1 MYKKAILAILT
12 ALWATQNLY
21 AAVGCTLNDPDRG
34 IKRLFPEATNYK
46 TEFITIKDRGG
57 KELAK
62 EIEAKLKDKLEP
74 TYESI
79 DVPYAYYTVLK
90 KKQTIGYVH
99 GVNQKG
105 MYGGIQIILATDPN
119 GVIID
124 CYYQKITSPESKKFK
139 DKKFI
144 KQFVSLSLADF
155 YTKDLKKKIKNPSK
169 NSSGDWLA
177 TLRAI
182 RKNLILHDE
191 FKLKNKYDKYFYE
204 DKNEDKKENKTKN
217 RKGTKNEYLP

>member
-1 MYKKAILAILT
+1 MQKIILT
-12 ALWATQNLY
+12 VSIMFLATQNVF
-21 AAVGCTLNDPDRG
+21 AAVGCTLNNPDRD
-34 IKRLFPEATNYK
+34 IKRLFSKATNYK
-46 TEFITIKDRGG
+46 TEFITIKDHGSG
-57 KELAK
+57 KLAK
-62 EIEAKLKDKLEP
+62 EIEAKLADKLEQ

-139 DKKFI
+139 DEKFT
-144 KQFVSLSLADF
+144 KQFVGLSLADF
-155 YTKDLKKKIKNPSK
+155 YTKDLKKRIKDPSK
-169 NSSGDWLA
+169 NSAADWLA
-177 TLRAI
+177 TLRGI

-204 DKNEDKKENKTKN
+204 DKNKDEKENKGEN
-217 RKGTKNEYLP
+217 RKETKNEDVS